1 MRVRPFVVALS
12 MVAATVVLPDVLPTA
27 SAQGGGAQ
35 PAPAF
40 KGLYF
45 GQAPPGMAPQRF
57 APGFISTEG
66 YDITPTF
73 SPALDEVFFGHRP
86 TEEGSDN
93 KIYHSRMVNGRWQ
106 PPALASF
113 SSGAMEFEA
122 QFSVDGDTLY
132 FNRGSALS
140 FSRRTAT
147 GWSEARPIEPPADRG
162 MCVAA
167 AGNGT
172 LYFTSARRP
181 GIVRC
186 QRTDGTYQAPEVV
199 VSPGA
204 HPWVA
209 PDESY
214 LVFDRYAMSGGTQ
227 TSKLLVA
234 FRLKDGTWATPVELG
249 RDINA
254 TGTELIPK
262 VSPDGK
268 YLFFQRKVDGNTDIY
283 WVDARVLQEL
293 RPVARFLL
301 ADGTHD

>member
-1 MRVRPFVVALS
+1 MNVRSFVTVLS
-12 MVAATVVLPDVLPTA
+12 MVAATVALSGVPPA
-27 SAQGGGAQ
+27 PSAQGGGDQ
-35 PAPAF
+35 PFPTF
-40 KGLYF
+40 KGVYF
-45 GQAPPGMAPQRF
+45 GQAAPGMVPQRF
-57 APGFISTEG
+57 APGFVSTAG

-73 SPALDEVFFGHRP
+73 SPALDEVFFGHRS

-93 KIYHSRMVNGRWQ
+93 KIYHARMVNGRWTQ
-106 PPALASF
+106 PALASF
-113 SSGAMEFEA
+113 ASGGMEFEA

-132 FNRGSALS
+132 FNRGSALV
-140 FSRRTAT
+140 FSQRTPT
-147 GWSEARPIEPPADRG
+147 GWSEARSIEPPADRG

-167 AGNGT
+167 ASNGT

-181 GIVRC
+181 AIVGSARVNG
-186 QRTDGTYQAPEVV
+186 QYQAPAVV

-214 LVFDRYAMSGGTQ
+214 LVFDRYAFAGGRQ
-227 TSKLLVA
+227 TGSKLFVS
-234 FRLKDGTWATPVELG
+234 FRRKDESWSEPVELG
-249 RDINA
+249 PDINA

-283 WVDARVLQEL
+283 WVDARVIGAL
-293 RPVARFLL
+293 RPKDLR
-301 ADGTHD
+301 

>member
-1 MRVRPFVVALS
+1 MSVRSFATVLS
-12 MVAATVVLPDVLPTA
+12 VVAATVVFSGVRPAP
-27 SAQGGGAQ
+27 SAQRADDKRSSTFAGR
-35 PAPAF
+35 
-40 KGLYF
+40 YF
-45 GQAPPGMAPQRF
+45 GQMPPGTVPQRF
-57 APGFISTEG
+57 APAFISTAG

-73 SPALDEVFFGHRP
+73 SPALDEVFFGYRS
-86 TEEGSDN
+86 TEQGSDN
-93 KIYHSRMVNGRWQ
+93 KIYHSRMVNGRWTQ
-106 PPALASF
+106 PALASF
-113 SSGAMEFEA
+113 SSGGMEFEA

-132 FNRGSALS
+132 FNRGSALV
-140 FSRRTAT
+140 FSQRTPT
-147 GWSEARPIEPPADRG
+147 GWSDARQLPPPVDAG

-186 QRTDGTYQAPEVV
+186 RRADGTYQAPEVV

-214 LVFDRYAMSGGTQ
+214 LVFDRYAFAGGRQ
-227 TSKLLVA
+227 TGSKLFVS
-234 FRLKDGTWATPVELG
+234 FRRKDESWSEPVELG
-249 RDINA
+249 PDINA

-283 WVDARVLQEL
+283 WVDARVIGAL
-293 RPVARFLL
+293 RSKDLR
-301 ADGTHD
+301 

>member
-1 MRVRPFVVALS
+1 
-12 MVAATVVLPDVLPTA
+12 
-27 SAQGGGAQ
+27 
-35 PAPAF
+35 
-40 KGLYF
+40 
-45 GQAPPGMAPQRF
+45 
-57 APGFISTEG
+57 
-66 YDITPTF
+66 
-73 SPALDEVFFGHRP
+73 
-86 TEEGSDN
+86 
-93 KIYHSRMVNGRWQ
+93 
-106 PPALASF
+106 
-113 SSGAMEFEA
+113 MEFEA

-132 FNRGSALS
+132 FNRGSALY

-186 QRTDGTYQAPEVV
+186 QRADGTYLAPELV

-209 PDESY
+209 LDESY

-234 FRLKDGTWATPVELG
+234 FRLKDGTWTTPVELG
-249 RDINA
+249 PGINA

-283 WVDARVLQEL
+283 WVDARVIEALKPKEL
-293 RPVARFLL
+293 
-301 ADGTHD
+301 

>member
-1 MRVRPFVVALS
+1 
-12 MVAATVVLPDVLPTA
+12 MVAATVMVSGVRLAA
-27 SAQGGGAQ
+27 SDQRADDK
-35 PAPAF
+35 PFPAF
-40 KGLYF
+40 EGRYF
-45 GQAPPGMAPQRF
+45 GQAPPGMVPQRF

-73 SPALDEVFFGHRP
+73 SPALDEVFFGYRS

-106 PPALASF
+106 RPVLASF
-113 SSGAMEFEA
+113 SSGGMEFEA
-122 QFSVDGDTLY
+122 QFSVDGNTL
-132 FNRGSALS
+132 FFGRGRTLR

-147 GWSEARPIEPPADRG
+147 GWSEASTVDPPADEG

-167 AGNGT
+167 ARNGT
-172 LYFTSARRP
+172 LYFTAARNRVYGIFRARRVDGRYQEP
-181 GIVRC
+181 EIVIPM
-186 QRTDGTYQAPEVV
+186 A
-199 VSPGA
+199 A

-214 LVFDRYAMSGGTQ
+214 LVFDRYALAGGTQ
-227 TSKLLVA
+227 TSKLFA
-234 FRLKDGTWATPVELG
+234 SFRRKDGSWSEPIELG
-249 RDINA
+249 PDINA

-283 WVDARVLQEL
+283 WVDARVIEAL
-293 RPVARFLL
+293 RPKDLR
-301 ADGTHD
+301 

>member
-1 MRVRPFVVALS
+1 MRVRWCVLALS
-12 MVAATVVLPDVLPTA
+12 MVVATVMVSGVRLAA
-27 SAQGGGAQ
+27 SDQRADDK
-35 PAPAF
+35 PIPAF
-40 KGLYF
+40 EGRYF
-45 GQAPPGMAPQRF
+45 GQAPPGMVPQRF

-73 SPALDEVFFGHRP
+73 SPALDEVFFGRRP
-86 TEEGSDN
+86 TEQGSDN

-106 PPALASF
+106 RPVLASF
-113 SSGAMEFEA
+113 SSGGMEFEA
-122 QFSVDGDTLY
+122 QFSVDGNTLY
-132 FNRGSALS
+132 FNRGSALL
-140 FSRRTAT
+140 FSERTGT
-147 GWSEARPIEPPADRG
+147 GWSEARTIESPADRG

-167 AGNGT
+167 AANGT

-186 QRTDGTYQAPEVV
+186 RRMDGTYQAPEVV

-214 LVFDRYAMSGGTQ
+214 VVFDRYSLAGGTQ
-227 TSKLLVA
+227 TSKLFVS
-234 FRLKDGTWATPVELG
+234 FRLKDGGWPEPIELG

-262 VSPDGK
+262 VSPVGK
-268 YLFFQRKVDGNTDIY
+268 YLFFQRKVDGNTDVY
-283 WVDARVLQEL
+283 WVDARVIEAL
-293 RPVARFLL
+293 RPKDPR
-301 ADGTHD
+301 